1 MNYNGSKLKTD
12 GGEIRIHK
20 KYISA
25 PSDIVWILITF
36 YVVLLKIMR
45 KNISGIY
52 KIFTTNYAEVYEVL
66 KSIMLYNYAI
76 PGYIQWFLCL
86 L

>member
-25 PSDIVWILITF
+25 PSDIV
-36 YVVLLKIMR
+36 
-45 KNISGIY
+45 
-52 KIFTTNYAEVYEVL
+52 
-66 KSIMLYNYAI
+66 
-76 PGYIQWFLCL
+76 
-86 L
+86 